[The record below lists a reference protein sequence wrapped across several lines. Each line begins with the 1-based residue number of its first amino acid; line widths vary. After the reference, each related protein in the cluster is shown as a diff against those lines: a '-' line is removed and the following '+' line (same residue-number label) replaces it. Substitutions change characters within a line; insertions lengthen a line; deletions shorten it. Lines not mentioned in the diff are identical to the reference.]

1 MTVPPVYILKP
12 CMYVKLIQDWCM
24 GAFRSPCKHT
34 TVQIPEFLNIL
45 IFSCITPNPK
55 CFNSC
60 LYLDYPCIYKKGQCK
75 NYILQKQRFV
85 YVLRFAT
92 QPAIMMTKL
101 LGIKWELRGA
111 KNLLKDEA
119 AVIAMTHQSMLDIL
133 GKW

>member
-1 MTVPPVYILKP
+1 M
-12 CMYVKLIQDWCM
+12 
-24 GAFRSPCKHT
+24 
-34 TVQIPEFLNIL
+34 
-45 IFSCITPNPK
+45 
-55 CFNSC
+55 
-60 LYLDYPCIYKKGQCK
+60 
-75 NYILQKQRFV
+75 
-85 YVLRFAT
+85 LRFAT